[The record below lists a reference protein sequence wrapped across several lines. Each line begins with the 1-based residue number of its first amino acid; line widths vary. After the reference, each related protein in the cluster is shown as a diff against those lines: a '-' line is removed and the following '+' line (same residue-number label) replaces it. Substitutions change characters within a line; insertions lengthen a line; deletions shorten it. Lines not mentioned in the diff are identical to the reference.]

1 MTSYAARSRSNLEV
15 VSLIT
20 LFGTVCLNN
29 NNDVT
34 DGSTSVDEEHYHGD
48 NDDDDDGGGGGIRGK
63 TFEYSL
69 KS

>member
-1 MTSYAARSRSNLEV
+1 MTSYAALCRSNLEII
-15 VSLIT
+15 SPIT
-20 LFGTVCLNN
+20 LFGAVCLNN

-48 NDDDDDGGGGGIRGK
+48 NDDDGGGGDIRGK